1 MTSLWLHN
9 YNTQHQNRKPIRGCG
24 NPYSASSLRKLRAAG
39 ASSEVSSPS
48 WKATRPA
55 APPGTSARQNRQHPQ
70 AAQKAPA
77 QRGLIRAD
85 GGLWCCRTVISQPVS
100 KWSAVRTMHCNI
112 PRLRSYSICQLSK
125 MSRPSNA
132 GSPPVAE
139 DAMPMAM
146 SYPTM
151 RSSSEKYI
159 VASSLKYSA
168 PPPMPPTSARLPS
181 LSRGISRLVESFECR
196 QVESA
201 PVSSRNITGP
211 DMFNRGI
218 ATTPWI

>member
-1 MTSLWLHN
+1 M
-9 YNTQHQNRKPIRGCG
+9 
-24 NPYSASSLRKLRAAG
+24 SALTKL
-39 ASSEVSSPS
+39 EDE
-48 WKATRPA
+48 
-55 APPGTSARQNRQHPQ
+55 Q
-70 AAQKAPA
+70 
-77 QRGLIRAD
+77 D
-85 GGLWCCRTVISQPVS
+85 
-100 KWSAVRTMHCNI
+100 CNI

-125 MSRPSNA
+125 MSRPSNV

-139 DAMPMAM
+139 DAIPMLM

-181 LSRGISRLVESFECR
+181 LSRGISRLIESFECR

-201 PVSSRNITGP
+201 PVSNRNITGP

-218 ATTPWI
+218 ATTPWIKGLPRTSNPPTITGYRPLCQCRGIPPSLLRR